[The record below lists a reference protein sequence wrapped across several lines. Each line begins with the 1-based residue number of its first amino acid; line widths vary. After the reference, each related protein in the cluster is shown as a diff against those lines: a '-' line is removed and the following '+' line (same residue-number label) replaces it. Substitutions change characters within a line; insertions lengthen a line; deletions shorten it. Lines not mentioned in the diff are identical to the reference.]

1 MTVLYIVSSSPFLRE
16 LIVIA
21 KADITNN
28 GVPQGSLL
36 VPLLF
41 IRVMNN
47 IKIDDILGH

>member
-1 MTVLYIVSSSPFLRE
+1 MTVLYIVYLSPFFKRIHCDCE
-16 LIVIA
+16 
-21 KADITNN
+21 ADITNN

-47 IKIDDILGH
+47 IKIDDILDH